1 MSTDT
6 STSGK
11 PGGRFAW
18 LKPPQFDEN
27 GAMSIWD
34 HLREIR
40 YRLIVSM
47 VAIVVLFIVAFI
59 FYAPIVELILRPYQ
73 IAADRVSV
81 KNPDAMIQVVN
92 SGVASPMLLAL
103 KAAGLAAIIAACP
116 VWLYQL
122 WAFIVPGLL
131 NNEKRVA
138 QLFLLSAIPLFLA
151 GVVVGY
157 LTLPKAFE
165 FMLGFTVAQAGVANL
180 QDLNDFLSLEMRMLL
195 VFGISFLLPVI
206 LVMLNMLGMLKSW
219 QLRKARTIA
228 IFVCFVFGAVAT
240 PSGDPFS
247 MLALSLPMVIMYVV
261 SELICSRR
269 EKRSLKLR
277 IRSGEISPEEAEAA
291 YLGKTIQT
299 DDK

>member
-1 MSTDT
+1 MS
-6 STSGK
+6 
-11 PGGRFAW
+11 R
-18 LKPPQFDEN
+18 
-27 GAMSIWD
+27 
-34 HLREIR
+34 
-40 YRLIVSM
+40 
-47 VAIVVLFIVAFI
+47 VAVL
-59 FYAPIVELILRPYQ
+59 
-73 IAADRVSV
+73 
-81 KNPDAMIQVVN
+81 
-92 SGVASPMLLAL
+92 
-103 KAAGLAAIIAACP
+103 
-116 VWLYQL
+116 
-122 WAFIVPGLL
+122 PGLDPATYQRHAL
-131 NNEKRVA
+131 HADDQVWVEKNCYIDIWIETVHA
-138 QLFLLSAIPLFLA
+138 LGLDPTA
-151 GVVVGY
+151 
-157 LTLPKAFE
+157 
-165 FMLGFTVAQAGVANL
+165 MLGFTVAQAGVANL